1 MIYETHTLS
10 NGMRIIH
17 RPFPSQ
23 ISYCGIAVNTGT
35 RDEYADEFGMAH
47 FVEHM
52 LFKGTKK
59 RKAHHIA
66 NRMENVGG
74 ELNAYTTKEE
84 TFLYAAFLEEYFPR
98 AVELLSDVIFD
109 SEFQE
114 IQINREREVILDE
127 INSYLDSPAELIYDD
142 FENLLFAGHDI
153 GHYIL
158 GEPESLQYFDNE
170 KVKRFVARQYQPHNM
185 VFFSFGKTSFGKVV
199 RLAEKYF
206 SHSASRIEVKKRI
219 APNETASQQLVLKK
233 NTAQSHVMMGTRGYD
248 THHPQRYPLYLL
260 NNILGG
266 GNLNSRLNNS
276 LREKNG
282 LVYNVESNIT
292 FYIDTGVFAVYFA
305 CDPKYTERCIRLVK
319 KEFDKL
325 CDTPLTAKQ
334 LSIAKKQWK
343 GQIGIASEN
352 NENTSLSMA
361 KSFLHL
367 NKYASFDEVFAQID
381 AITAQQI
388 QETAHYLFRNQP
400 FLELRYI

>member
-1 MIYETHTLS
+1 MIYETHILS
-10 NGMRIIH
+10 NGLRIIH

-23 ISYCGIAVNTGT
+23 ISYCGVAVNTGT

-84 TFLYAAFLEEYFPR
+84 TFLYAGFLEEYFPR
-98 AVELLSDVIFD
+98 AVELLSDVVFN
-109 SEFQE
+109 SEFNE
-114 IQINREREVILDE
+114 TQIDREREVILDE
-127 INSYLDSPAELIYDD
+127 INSYHDSPAELIYDD
-142 FENLLFAGHDI
+142 FENLLFAGHEM
-153 GHYIL
+153 GHNIL
-158 GEPESLQYFDNE
+158 GEPESLQCFDT
-170 KVKRFVARQYQPHNM
+170 KRVRNFVARQYQPQQM

-199 RLAEKYF
+199 RLTEKYF
-206 SHSASRIEVKKRI
+206 SHPALRLEVKKRV
-219 APNETASQQLVLKK
+219 APTETVSQRLVMKK

-248 THHPQRYPLYLL
+248 IHHPQRYTLYLL

-282 LVYNVESNIT
+282 LVYNVESNVT
-292 FYIDTGVFAVYFA
+292 FYSDTGVFAVYFA
-305 CDPKYTERCIRLVK
+305 CDPRYTEKCNRLVK
-319 KEFDKL
+319 KEFEKL
-325 CDTPLTAKQ
+325 CNIPLSTQQ

-352 NENTSLSMA
+352 NENTSLGMA
-361 KSFLHL
+361 KSFLRL
-367 NKYASFDEVFAQID
+367 NKYASFDEVFAKID
-381 AITAQQI
+381 VITGQEI
-388 QETAHYLFRNQP
+388 QEVAREIFQSNPL
-400 FLELRYI
+400 LELRYT

>member
-352 NENTSLSMA
+352 NENTSLGMA